1 MLEKSSTF
9 CYILLQ
15 NEQIIKEYYHD
26 NRIKKYTAKWKGQIM
41 TMNEVINEVVINLE
55 LFDMFDKLEESVV
68 TSLGNL

>member
-1 MLEKSSTF
+1 
-9 CYILLQ
+9 
-15 NEQIIKEYYHD
+15 
-26 NRIKKYTAKWKGQIM
+26 M